1 MTSVGD
7 AFGYAFKDPRWVE
20 KILVQGL
27 ILIIP
32 IVGWIAAAG
41 WLMITF
47 DNVRAGRI
55 ELAPAGFHLGRG
67 IGIFGVWLIYSVV
80 VAIPGGVLAGIGS
93 AAADHSAAAAA
104 SATSLGSLLNFAGQ
118 LLIDFLLPS
127 LIVMTHHYGFP
138 GGMDV
143 PRVWSLATRNVGNSA
158 IAGLILLAAG
168 IIGGFG
174 IIACCIGVFFTA
186 IYALT
191 IDAGVAAWFERQQST
206 PTPVTAG

>member
-1 MTSVGD
+1 MNSLGD
-7 AFGYAFKDPRWVE
+7 AFGYAFKDPKWVE

-47 DNVRAGRI
+47 DNLRSGRL
-55 ELAPAGFHLGRG
+55 ELAPAGFHLRQG
-67 IGIFGVWLIYSVV
+67 IGLFGVVLIYSVV

-93 AAADHSAAAAA
+93 AAVGQSRAAAA
-104 SATSLGSLLNFAGQ
+104 SASSLGSLINFAGQ

-127 LIVMTHHYGFP
+127 LIVMTHHYGFA

-143 PRVWSLATRNVGNSA
+143 PRVWALATRNVGNSV
-158 IAGLILLAAG
+158 IGGLILLAAG
-168 IIGGFG
+168 IIGWVGVF
-174 IIACCIGVFFTA
+174 ACCIGLFFTA
-186 IYALT
+186 IYGLS
-191 IDAGVAAWFERQQST
+191 ISAGAAAWFERQQSAPSLPAT
-206 PTPVTAG
+206 